1 MATQDSIIF
10 YDSQQL
16 LPFAYVSQV
25 HYLRLTDI
33 SWSSDGQIL
42 IVTSTDGF
50 SSFVLF
56 DKDELGVPYTG
67 KLLELNELEPSYQR
81 TLSQKIGS
89 AEKAKL
95 IKPTICST
103 PITAYFK
110 KAVFSATKSDS
121 PNTPSIEKN
130 TENDVQL
137 IEPTEAPN
145 NSSSIQA
152 KPGRRISLITLFTP
166 KDTNCEKEMIKSDT
180 LNGAVETKCA
190 NQIETGIKRKHPENN
205 ENHCDNS

>member
-95 IKPTICST
+95 
-103 PITAYFK
+103 
-110 KAVFSATKSDS
+110 
-121 PNTPSIEKN
+121 
-130 TENDVQL
+130 
-137 IEPTEAPN
+137 
-145 NSSSIQA
+145 
-152 KPGRRISLITLFTP
+152 
-166 KDTNCEKEMIKSDT
+166 
-180 LNGAVETKCA
+180 
-190 NQIETGIKRKHPENN
+190 
-205 ENHCDNS
+205 